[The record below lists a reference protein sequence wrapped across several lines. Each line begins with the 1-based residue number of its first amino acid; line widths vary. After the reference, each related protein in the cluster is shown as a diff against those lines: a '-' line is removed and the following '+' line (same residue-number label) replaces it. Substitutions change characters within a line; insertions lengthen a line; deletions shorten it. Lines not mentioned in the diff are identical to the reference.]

1 MKSNADYRE
10 SFRLNLFFT
19 RLIQGF
25 VESRKW
31 RRSFLSRAHLALR
44 VRKRLPDSPLKPI
57 THFSRAIKKVTLG
70 RGEYAGARRYL
81 QRLRLGLR
89 RKVQRWHSPRS
100 IVTVP
105 WLIYSKWP
113 GSKQRRVSGW
123 GLGSFFQARARSAS
137 ALGRLR
143 WPNAQSVESYNDY
156 LWGRLRWK
164 RTLRR
169 VRYRRK
175 VQTFR
180 VQSCQVMVREN
191 TFHILLDYT
200 YTHPWLH
207 RDALLNRQWAATAQ
221 ERFLYQEYLRV
232 SQLSVR
238 LKLLQITT
246 FFEGLVRELLGVE
259 SRLVLRNS
267 YQLGGLQPLSWWA
280 EKRRHNLVP
289 HQGWRNYLNYVYIAT
304 TCNVALSV
312 NSSRLIAEL
321 MGYELEKTRRHT
333 RFAMLM
339 VTVLR
344 NILTVREVLF
354 KRYREAEGWS

>member
-1 MKSNADYRE
+1 
-10 SFRLNLFFT
+10 
-19 RLIQGF
+19 
-25 VESRKW
+25 
-31 RRSFLSRAHLALR
+31 
-44 VRKRLPDSPLKPI
+44 
-57 THFSRAIKKVTLG
+57 
-70 RGEYAGARRYL
+70 
-81 QRLRLGLR
+81 
-89 RKVQRWHSPRS
+89 
-100 IVTVP
+100 
-105 WLIYSKWP
+105 
-113 GSKQRRVSGW
+113 
-123 GLGSFFQARARSAS
+123 
-137 ALGRLR
+137 
-143 WPNAQSVESYNDY
+143 
-156 LWGRLRWK
+156 
-164 RTLRR
+164 
-169 VRYRRK
+169 
-175 VQTFR
+175 
-180 VQSCQVMVREN
+180 
-191 TFHILLDYT
+191 LLDYT

-207 RDALLNRQWAATAQ
+207 RDALINRQWAATAQ
-221 ERFLYQEYLRV
+221 ESFLYQEYLRV

-267 YQLGGLQPLSWWA
+267 YQLSGLQPLSWWA

-354 KRYREAEGWS
+354 KRYRAAEGWS